1 MLCNERSGTDL
12 PVAGKSVQLKNHSDI
27 DTGHEN
33 QYIPIKRELFLLTI
47 HVGQQHCMCLCQN
60 GMDRG
65 QLVWKLL
72 SSVYTQLIPLTDL
85 RTHTCEHT
93 QNGHYCLYQHYI
105 DGGKGRLQRWRMRG
119 RQMGCE
125 GEKLSKRA
133 QDELFQKKNENADF
147 CISIIIFT
155 ETFWRLSFELL
166 FWLFMESRRKQRS
179 DHSLTLTHKP
189 PHLLTLPWWNQ
200 KWVIKM

>member
-133 QDELFQKKNENADF
+133 QDELFQKKKWKCRLLHKYNYFHWE
-147 CISIIIFT
+147 ILKVIIWVALLALYGIEKKAT
-155 ETFWRLSFELL
+155 KWSFP
-166 FWLFMESRRKQRS
+166 
-179 DHSLTLTHKP
+179 HTHTQTSTP
-189 PHLLTLPWWNQ
+189 PDTALVEPEVGN
-200 KWVIKM
+200 